1 MLENLSVWGNVGVFA
16 LGAAIVWAAGTR
28 VARYA
33 DAIQRRTGMGEAVA
47 GMLLLGLITALPEV
61 AVTVTASHSG
71 DATLAVNNILGGLA
85 LNVAILA
92 SADAAIRREALTATV
107 ASALPLL
114 QGALLVLMLSIAA
127 AATVAGD
134 RQIFGVG
141 IWSWLLLGIYGL
153 SVELVRKTRGHEAW
167 VPTKGKALAGAT
179 SAAQRGDSAKTG
191 ERNERARSE
200 RDRSGSPLPALIGK
214 TALGAGAILAAG
226 YAIARSGEALAEQ
239 TGLGASFFGAVFLA
253 VSTSLP
259 EITIVFS
266 SVRLGRYAMAV
277 SDILGANLVG
287 LTLLFVADA
296 AYRGGPVLA
305 QVDRFGTF
313 AALLA
318 IAVTALFIAGL
329 LERRHAMVLRMGVDS
344 LAVIGT
350 YLAGVVVLYRLK

>member
-1 MLENLSVWGNVGVFA
+1 MFENLSVSGNAGVFSV
-16 LGAAIVWAAGTR
+16 GAAIVWVAGTR

-33 DAIQRRTGMGEAVA
+33 DAIQRRAGMGEAVA

-71 DATLAVNNILGGLA
+71 NASLAVNNILGGLA
-85 LNVAILA
+85 LNIAILA

-134 RQIFGVG
+134 RLLLGVG
-141 IWSWLLLGIYGL
+141 VWSWLLLGIYGV

-167 VPTKGKALAGAT
+167 VPTKDHASTAAA
-179 SAAQRGDSAKTG
+179 SAAQGGDPDKTG
-191 ERNERARSE
+191 ERSDT
-200 RDRSGSPLPALIGK
+200 DRSGPSLPALIGK
-214 TALGAGAILAAG
+214 TAVGAGAILVAG

-253 VSTSLP
+253 LSTSLP

-266 SVRLGRYAMAV
+266 AVRLGRYAMAV

-296 AYRGGPVLA
+296 IYRGGPALA
-305 QVDRFGTF
+305 EVDRFGTF

-329 LERRHAMVLRMGVDS
+329 LERRHAQVLRMGVDS

-350 YLAGVVVLYRLK
+350 YLAGVAVLYRLK